1 MNRFLVF
8 SVLIATL
15 FVAFAFAFA
24 QNDKETGTQANV
36 SAGTIET
43 AQALSNP
50 IESGKVSSEVVPAD
64 TIYPISP
71 ERRALLN
78 KYSSFSFNWTLFNDI
93 FQWILLLV
101 IALSGVSANLLKL
114 AERMAQKR
122 SFQFLLYL
130 LFISVATS
138 IISLPFDIYR
148 DFFVEHNYGFSNQ
161 TFGAWLGD
169 WLKSF
174 PIEYIVLAIAFGFSY
189 YLIRKFPRRWWLWFS
204 LGAIPFI
211 VLMII
216 IVPIVIA
223 PMFNDF
229 KPLENQQLKTQLLDL
244 ADKAGIEGAH
254 VFQVDASRQS
264 NKLNAYVTGLFATK
278 RIVLYDTII
287 KAFTNEELMF
297 VMAHEMGHYVMYHI
311 WFMVAMIIGLIFLS
325 SWLTGKYL
333 PGLIVKYQQRLG
345 FAELKS
351 YASLPLIMFA
361 FSFIMFF
368 AAPITNGMS
377 RYFERQADKYGM
389 EMTNYDSDAAVIAFE
404 KLSAYNL
411 SDPNP
416 GPLKE
421 FWFYDHPALQKR
433 IDFIKKYKGK

>member
-15 FVAFAFAFA
+15 FVAFAFA

-345 FAELKS
+345 FAEFKS